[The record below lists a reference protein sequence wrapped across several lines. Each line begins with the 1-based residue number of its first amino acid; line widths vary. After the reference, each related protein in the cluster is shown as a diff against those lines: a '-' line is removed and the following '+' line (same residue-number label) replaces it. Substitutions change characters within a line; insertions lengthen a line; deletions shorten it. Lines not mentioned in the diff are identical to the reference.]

1 MARPLI
7 LIVGETGAGK
17 SSSLENIPNQEKWAY
32 FNCDAGK
39 EIPYPNNFQERVIT
53 NPKDI
58 PLSLKAISEKNIPL
72 DGVVIDTM
80 TFMMEMFRSQ
90 YVAKSEDG
98 FGAWEDYGEFFRNLL
113 QTDLAQFPGA
123 AILLA
128 HTETLFDKEAKAK
141 VTRVP
146 VAGALAKNGIEAYF
160 TTVISAKKIAI
171 DKLTPYQ
178 NDLLNITED
187 EKIVGIKHV
196 FQTRITADTLGER
209 IRSPKNLWS
218 IKQTY
223 IDNDIN
229 QVIKHMEAFYNKGKK

>member
-39 EIPYPNNFQERVIT
+39 EIPYPNNFQERVIS

-58 PLSLKAISEKNIPL
+58 PLSLQAIREKNIEL

-90 YVAKSEDG
+90 YVVNSEDG
-98 FGAWEDYGEFFRNLL
+98 FGAWEEYGEFFRNLL
-113 QTDLAQFPGA
+113 QTHLATFPGA

-128 HTETLFDKEAKAK
+128 HTESLFDKEAKAR

-146 VAGALAKNGIEAYF
+146 VAGSLSKNGIEAYF
-160 TTVISAKKIAI
+160 TTVIAAKKIAV
-171 DKLTPYQ
+171 DKLKDYANP
-178 NDLLNITED
+178 LLHITED
-187 EKIVGIKHV
+187 EKLIGIKHV
-196 FQTRITADTLGER
+196 FQTRVTAETIGDR
-209 IRSPKNLWS
+209 IRAPKGLWS
-218 IKQTY
+218 IQQTY
-223 IDNDIN
+223 IDNDIH
-229 QVIKHMEAFYNKGKK
+229 QVIEHMAAFYKKGK